1 MTWQSVGVISPG
13 EMGTAVA
20 TVLHTHGG
28 SLGFPVAIKLL
39 KYGKKLFFPF
49 LPIVQISDSDPHH
62 VNMLERQTYSTSS
75 SSHIL

>member
-1 MTWQSVGVISPG
+1 MRYQPESLGLPG
-13 EMGTAVA
+13 KNHGTEKSDNQ
-20 TVLHTHGG
+20 G